1 MVYINNALKGDKKV
15 QIKTFNSYH
24 PEHTK
29 LYEDILTLTMSVN
42 DTYSGYTD
50 WYKNVFLP
58 GLKKGERMYVVAQD
72 ENENLAG
79 CVLIK
84 NTNDEK
90 KICTLFVNQS
100 FRKQGLATLLMEVS
114 LKELGEH
121 PLITVSSKNIFQLK
135 PLLDK
140 MGFHL
145 SDKRKGAYGAEDTEF
160 YFNDKKVDLIK
171 NRMVPVLPQ
180 RMKNLS
186 R

>member
-1 MVYINNALKGDKKV
+1 M

-29 LYEDILTLTMSVN
+29 LYEDILSLTMPIK

-58 GLKKGERMYVVAQD
+58 GLKKGERMYIVAQD

-84 NTNDEK
+84 NTKYEK
-90 KICTLFVNQS
+90 KICTLFVNPL
-100 FRKQGLATLLMEVS
+100 FRKQGLATQLMKIS
-114 LKELGEH
+114 LTELGEH
-121 PLITVSSKNIFQLK
+121 PLITVSSRNIFQLK

-145 SDKRKGAYGAEDTEF
+145 SDKRKGAYGTEDMEF
-160 YFNDKKVDLIK
+160 YFNDKKFDYIRKNLITVLI
-171 NRMVPVLPQ
+171 NRMKQ
-180 RMKNLS
+180 LS
-186 R
+186 RERC

>member
-1 MVYINNALKGDKKV
+1 
-15 QIKTFNSYH
+15 
-24 PEHTK
+24 
-29 LYEDILTLTMSVN
+29 MSIN
-42 DTYSGYTD
+42 DTYSGHTD

-58 GLKKGERMYVVAQD
+58 GLKKGERIYVVAQD

-90 KICTLFVNQS
+90 KICTLFVS
-100 FRKQGLATLLMEVS
+100 PLFRKQVLATKLMETS

-121 PLITVSSKNIFQLK
+121 PLITVSSKNMAQLK

-145 SDKRKGAYGAEDTEF
+145 SGKRRGVYGAKDTEF
-160 YFNDKKVDLIK
+160 YFNDKKFDYIRDNLIPVLI
-171 NRMVPVLPQ
+171 NRMKQ
-180 RMKNLS
+180 LS

>member
-1 MVYINNALKGDKKV
+1 M

-24 PEHTK
+24 LEHAK
-29 LYEDILTLTMSVN
+29 LYEDILSLTMSIN
-42 DTYSGYTD
+42 DAYSGYAD
-50 WYKNVFLP
+50 WYKNVFLS
-58 GLKKGERMYVVAQD
+58 GLKKGERIYIVAQD

-90 KICTLFVNQS
+90 KICTLFVNPL
-100 FRKQGLATLLMEVS
+100 FRKQGLATQLLETS

-121 PLITVSSKNIFQLK
+121 PLITVSSRNIVQLK

-145 SDKRKGAYGAEDTEF
+145 SGKRKGVYGAKDTEF
-160 YFNDKKVDLIK
+160 YFNDKKFDCIRDNLL
-171 NRMVPVLPQ
+171 PVLMDRINQ
-180 RMKNLS
+180 LS